1 MPISKSG
8 QATLPAPISRPD
20 PEPIPEPHAVNFVLP
35 LLRWY
40 AQHTRRLPWRVQ
52 DQSPPSPVS
61 SFARSP
67 SPLKGEGENTGN
79 LGVMGNE
86 AAHHTQISDFNPPSR
101 PVSGGEKGR
110 DAAELRSGD
119 VRGNLFIPDPYRV
132 WVSEIMLQQTR
143 VETVIPY
150 FERWMERFPSIASL
164 AAASQQEVLAVWEG
178 LGYYSRARSLHRAA
192 QIVAANYAGQLP
204 GDVRSLRKLPGIGR
218 YTAGA
223 IASIAFGLD
232 QPALDGNI
240 RRVLSR
246 LFDVTED
253 VRSPAGEC
261 RLWDL
266 AEQYL
271 PPGQAGDYNQALMD
285 LGATLCTPRA
295 PDCLHCPLA
304 DYCQARALGVQEQR
318 PVVKPRPAIPH
329 YTVTAAVIACPLTQP
344 PDSAIAGLHGCQQ
357 DGPLYLIAQRPA
369 HGLLGGLWE
378 FPGGKVQEG
387 EDLSACLRRE
397 ICEELG
403 AEIEVGELLGV
414 YRHSFTHFR
423 ITLHAFRCTLI
434 RNEPR
439 PIEAADIRWVKPE
452 EMSSYPMG
460 KIDRQISKELLR
472 FTTFS

>member
-20 PEPIPEPHAVNFVLP
+20 PEPISEPHSINFVLP

-40 AQHTRRLPWRVQ
+40 AQHSRRLPWR
-52 DQSPPSPVS
+52 
-61 SFARSP
+61 
-67 SPLKGEGENTGN
+67 EGDST
-79 LGVMGNE
+79 
-86 AAHHTQISDFNPPSR
+86 
-101 PVSGGEKGR
+101 
-110 DAAELRSGD
+110 
-119 VRGNLFIPDPYRV
+119 RGAPDPYRV

-164 AAASQQEVLAVWEG
+164 AAASQQEVLAAWEG

-192 QIVAANYAGQLP
+192 QIVAADYAGHLP

-246 LFDVTED
+246 LFNVTENA
-253 VRSPAGEC
+253 RAPAGE
-261 RLWDL
+261 RLLWEL
-266 AEQYL
+266 AEQHL
-271 PPGQAGDYNQALMD
+271 PPGRAGDYNQALMD
-285 LGATLCTPRA
+285 FGATLCTPRA
-295 PDCLHCPLA
+295 PDCMHCPLA
-304 DYCQARALGVQEQR
+304 EHCQARALGVQELR
-318 PVVKPRPAIPH
+318 PVIKPRPAIPH
-329 YTVTAAVIACPLTQP
+329 YTVTAAVIA
-344 PDSAIAGLHGCQQ
+344 DAGVRKPAGVCQS
-357 DGPLYLIAQRPA
+357 GPLYLIAQRPA

-378 FPGGKVQEG
+378 FPGGKLQQG
-387 EDLSACLRRE
+387 EDLPACLRRE

-403 AEIEVGELLGV
+403 AEIEVDELLGV
-414 YRHSFTHFR
+414 YRHAFTHFR

-434 RNEPR
+434 QHEPR
-439 PIEAADIRWVKPE
+439 PIQVADIRWVKPE
-452 EMSSYPMG
+452 EMGSYPMG
-460 KIDRQISKELLR
+460 KIDRQIAKELMVPN
-472 FTTFS
+472 TKCTQ